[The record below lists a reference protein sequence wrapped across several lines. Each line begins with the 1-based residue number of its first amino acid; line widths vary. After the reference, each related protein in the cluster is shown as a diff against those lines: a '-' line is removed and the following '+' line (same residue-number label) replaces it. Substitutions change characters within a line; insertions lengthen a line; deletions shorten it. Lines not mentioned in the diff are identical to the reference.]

1 MDINNY
7 VTCSVVHALFSAL
20 YIVAAE
26 VDIMFGGMWL
36 GVWVVEA
43 KQSLSTPLVI
53 EGSSWA
59 PGRLK
64 FFSASDARKPQ
75 PSKDIYGDEPAL
87 NGKIELEFKP
97 EAVAVFVQHVRSDK
111 KYEVLLTGFKEATVD
126 DLKEEINRT
135 LWERLGIVSCLIRN
149 RKVLEEQ
156 NTVRYMTKCII
167 LSLSNYQRHSIC
179 SKVPIHFFNYRYITA
194 VCLAML

>member
-1 MDINNY
+1 MD
-7 VTCSVVHALFSAL
+7 VT
-20 YIVAAE
+20 
-26 VDIMFGGMWL
+26 FGGRYL
-36 GVWVVEA
+36 GLWSVDA
-43 KQSLSTPLVI
+43 QQTDPLII
-53 EGSSWA
+53 EGSAWEKGKLTFISNS
-59 PGRLK
+59 PECM
-64 FFSASDARKPQ
+64 
-75 PSKDIYGDEPAL
+75 PSSKVHPVGGVESS
-87 NGKIELEFKP
+87 GKIELEFKP